1 MGERK
6 FFVRRGVC
14 CWNVLLFRLCLG
26 CIRCSDAFR
35 SSPAGCPTFCRQ
47 KVVSRQSHPIAR
59 RFQLALLGD
68 FDMGV
73 VTQIKD
79 LDNTPKNVAKG
90 AKSGLIGGVA
100 DKVGLY
106 RCSVALP
113 FFGFVRTAQIKS
125 PILSATAPKH
135 SHTYVCSK
143 FLNSECEQGNRCN
156 SEFAPWFALQNQS
169 GFSACERLCL

>member
-1 MGERK
+1 MLERAVIQVVPWRFLK
-6 FFVRRGVC
+6 VG
-14 CWNVLLFRLCLG
+14 WCLG
-26 CIRCSDAFR
+26 SGCASDVSGVAMFFAVPLR
-35 SSPAGCPTFCRQ
+35 GAQLS
-47 KVVSRQSHPIAR
+47 VVRK
-59 RFQLALLGD
+59 LA
-68 FDMGV
+68 
-73 VTQIKD
+73 
-79 LDNTPKNVAKG
+79 KNVAKG

-156 SEFAPWFALQNQS
+156 SEFTPWFATQQ
-169 GFSACERLCL
+169 